1 MEKHTLESKPMS
13 IAAPK
18 SPVPL
23 YLQLADAFR
32 QRINKGVWHKGEP
45 VPTLE
50 ALAAEFNVA
59 RVTARQAVQLLTH
72 EGLLSPQRGKGTFV
86 SAKTPSSKAVNLRTS
101 LVDLAKMYETT
112 KPEILNIEESTRLPP
127 TPSTRGAL
135 GDNYVYMRRVHFL
148 DEEPYSVISI
158 YLLQSIFAKAPV
170 EFRTKTVIPTLLRLG
185 DVDMHEA
192 HQTMTIG
199 AADTETA
206 RLLRVP
212 MGSPIAQVERFFK
225 DRNGTLFYYAD
236 VAYRGDWVRWE
247 IDLKQ

>member
-1 MEKHTLESKPMS
+1 MKKHTLELKTMS
-13 IAAPK
+13 TSAAK

-32 QRINKGVWHKGEP
+32 QRINKGVWHPGQP

-59 RVTARQAVQLLTH
+59 RVTARQAVQLLTQ

-86 SAKTPSSKAVNLRTS
+86 SSKPATDKTVNLRTS
-101 LVDLAKMYETT
+101 LADLAKMYETT
-112 KPEILNIEESTRLPP
+112 KPEILNIEESSRLPP
-127 TPSTRGAL
+127 TSASRGML
-135 GDNYVYMRRVHFL
+135 GDGYVYMRRVHFL
-148 DEEPYSVISI
+148 DDEPYCVISL
-158 YLLQSIFAKAPV
+158 YLLQSVFAKAPA
-170 EFRTKTVIPTLLRLG
+170 EFRNKTVIPTLLRLP

-199 AADTETA
+199 TADTETA
-206 RLLRVP
+206 HLLRVP
-212 MGSPIAQVERFFK
+212 IGSPIAQVERFFK

-247 IDLKQ
+247 IDLKP